1 MKLLWW
7 LLPLGMLYLVFY
19 IGVVVSPMTDVLHW
33 ADIPLMFTY
42 LGMVMLSF
50 MFALKK
56 NS

>member
-19 IGVVVSPMTDVLHW
+19 LGMEVFPFGDFMHW
-33 ADIPLMFTY
+33 TDIPLIFTY
-42 LGMVMLSF
+42 LIMVMLSVV
-50 MFALKK
+50 FAEVK